1 MAVLLSALPILV
13 ALLANT
19 ALSLEFH
26 FYRNS
31 CPQAEM
37 VQRKIVKQHF
47 NKDPSLSAGLL
58 RLHFHDCFTRGCD
71 ASVLLDSKGDN
82 VAEKEASLNLSPRGF
97 EVIDEIN
104 GVREAMQRNGTIST
118 IGDVQ
123 LPGPSFSIDAA
134 LSAFKVINLDLDD
147 LTTLLGAHSIGFC
160 HCGFFVDRLYNFEG
174 TGLPDP
180 DLDPGLLDS
189 LQKKCPIPI
198 NQIFNISIDPTV
210 FMTPMTKTPFN
221 LDSSFYRGVLDR
233 EAILL
238 LDQELAFTD
247 VTRTLA
253 LTYINKPNVFQGK
266 FSKAMI
272 KLGNANVLTG
282 RD

>member
-1 MAVLLSALPILV
+1 MVALLSALSILV

-31 CPQAEM
+31 CRQADM
-37 VQRKIVKQHF
+37 V
-47 NKDPSLSAGLL
+47 
-58 RLHFHDCFTRGCD
+58 GCD
-71 ASVLLDSKGDN
+71 ASVLLDSKGEN
-82 VAEKEASLNLSPRGF
+82 VAEKEASPNLSLRGF
-97 EVIDEIN
+97 EVIDEIKMELEKQCR
-104 GVREAMQRNGTIST
+104 GVVSWADILAFATRDGVALSGGSSYHIPTGRRDGTIST

-147 LTTLLGAHSIGFC
+147 LTTLLVS
-160 HCGFFVDRLYNFEG
+160 
-174 TGLPDP
+174 
-180 DLDPGLLDS
+180 DS
-189 LQKKCPIPI
+189 A
-198 NQIFNISIDPTV
+198 
-210 FMTPMTKTPFN
+210 MTTTPFN
-221 LDSSFYRGVLDR
+221 LDSSFYRGVLDG
-233 EAILL
+233 EAILQ

-253 LTYINKPNVFQGK
+253 LTYVNKPNVFQRK

-272 KLGNANVLTG
+272 KLGNVNVLTG
-282 RD
+282 QQGEIRLNCRRIKMGATEFIVN